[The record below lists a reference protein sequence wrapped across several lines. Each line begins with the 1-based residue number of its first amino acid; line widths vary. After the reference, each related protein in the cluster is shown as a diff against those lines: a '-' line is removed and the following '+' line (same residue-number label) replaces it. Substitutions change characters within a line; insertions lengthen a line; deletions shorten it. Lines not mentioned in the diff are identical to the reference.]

1 MIHGLIALVAG
12 ALLPLSLAP
21 FDLWPLGLLAVGVF
35 FHLLQTTR
43 SRGIFIGW
51 MFGVGKYGVGV
62 SWVYVSIH
70 DFGNASPLLASL
82 LVCLFVA
89 GLALFVLANGWLFC
103 RVKRANPVISGCL
116 FICAYVAFE
125 WLLTW
130 FLTGFPWL
138 LVGYGHLDTMLAGFA
153 PVGGVLLVSLMAVT
167 SATGLAVLIHERRG
181 SPAVVAGLAAVL
193 PWLLGAGFNAIT
205 WVESAAVHDVALVQG
220 NIDQRVKW
228 LPESRQPII
237 DKYLALSEP
246 HWDAHL
252 IVWPEA
258 SITLF
263 AHQATDLL
271 EALDKRGKVSG
282 TALVLGLPELE
293 VRPGGEV
300 VFKNTALGLGTA
312 QGSYVKRRLVPFG
325 EYVPLENLL
334 RGLIDFF
341 DLPMSRAEPGDWR
354 QPLLQIGDA
363 TAALAI
369 CYEIAYPALVREGA
383 DVLLTISN
391 DTWFGDSIGPLQHL
405 QMARMRAVE
414 NGRWLLRATNNG
426 LSAIVDERGVIRGQ
440 LPQFEAGVLRGE
452 YRRMAGVTP
461 YARLGDWPLLGLLL
475 GGILISLLAGRK
487 TR

>member
-1 MIHGLIALVAG
+1 MIHGLVALFAG
-12 ALLPLSLAP
+12 ALLPLSFAP
-21 FDLWPLGLLAVGVF
+21 FDLWPLGLLAVAVF

-70 DFGNASPLLASL
+70 DFGNASPALAFL

-103 RVKRANPVISGCL
+103 RLKRTNPLLSGCL
-116 FICAYVAFE
+116 FICVYVTFE

-138 LVGYGHLDTMLAGFA
+138 LVGYGHLTTMLAGFA

-167 SATGLAVLIHERRG
+167 SATGLVVLIHERRG
-181 SPAVVAGLAAVL
+181 LSAVIAGLAAVL
-193 PWLLGAGFNAIT
+193 PWVLGAGFSAIT
-205 WVESAAVHDVALVQG
+205 WVTSAALHDVALVQG
-220 NIDQRVKW
+220 NIDQRLKW

-246 HWDAHL
+246 HWDAQL

-258 SITLF
+258 AITLF
-263 AHQATDLL
+263 THQATDLL
-271 EALDKRGKVSG
+271 AALDERGKANG
-282 TALVLGLPELE
+282 TALVLGLPALE
-293 VRPGGEV
+293 VRPGEEV
-300 VFKNTALGLGTA
+300 VFKNTAIGLGTA
-312 QGSYVKRRLVPFG
+312 RGTYVKRRLVPFG

-341 DLPMSRAEPGDWR
+341 DLPMSRAESGDWH

-405 QMARMRAVE
+405 QIARMRALE

-426 LSAIVDERGVIRGQ
+426 VSAIVDERGVIRGQ

-461 YARLGDWPLLGLLL
+461 YARFGDWPLLAVLL
-475 GGILISLLAGRK
+475 GGILIPLAVSRK